1 MQIVCVGCSRRL
13 SACSRSG
20 GMRTGTGRTRGT
32 ALCGLRPT
40 AVHPSPFSPDA
51 SATPAFPSLGPPFSP
66 VHARHSP
73 PPQSPFSPAW
83 RRRTLRRM
91 PTRCRRPPPR
101 SPRPRAH
108 RTRCTH
114 ALPVRTAPSAVARA
128 VPGQPRQ
135 ALILPPLTHMY
146 KHLLSAPPPPY
157 ATHASRTRSPYV
169 PHPRRRP
176 TCRLCSPRCRH
187 RCSRGRR

>member
-1 MQIVCVGCSRRL
+1 RGRGEREGQR
-13 SACSRSG
+13 AAAFDPPPFTPHRSQ
-20 GMRTGTGRTRGT
+20 
-32 ALCGLRPT
+32 
-40 AVHPSPFSPDA
+40 PDA
-51 SATPAFPSLGPPFSP
+51 SATSAFSSLGPPFSP

-83 RRRTLRRM
+83 HRRTLRRM
-91 PTRCRRPPPR
+91 PTHCRRPPPR

-157 ATHASRTRSPYV
+157 ATHASRTRSP
-169 PHPRRRP
+169 
-176 TCRLCSPRCRH
+176 PRCRH
-187 RCSRGRR
+187 RCNRSRR